1 MYRWKFLS
9 QSTLFGW
16 GGCRVAM
23 EIARADDFWYTPP
36 MGKSKIIHNHSGGGG
51 GGCDCEPMHTL
62 AVLISLRR
70 IYLHVCA
77 VYISHHVLCLWGGGG
92 SLLSFCWG
100 CRAYIWYYFWTFSV
114 LAMGGGGGEGD
125 YWTSRYRLFN
135 KFCHGFLS
143 GLGYYLSYFS
153 NRLQWCGNYISV
165 YVITY
170 HKNYVNIYV
179 RMHKFCVVTVNPS
192 FKGHCDEGTPCHQG
206 TLSQN
211 HDLSSTC

>member
-36 MGKSKIIHNHSGGGG
+36 MSKSKSYITTRGGGG
-51 GGCDCEPMHTL
+51 GWMWLWANAHTSC
-62 AVLISLRR
+62 ADQFETDISACMCR
-70 IYLHVCA
+70 IH
-77 VYISHHVLCLWGGGG
+77 HHVLCLWGGGG
-92 SLLSFCWG
+92 VTPQLLLRVPGIHLILFLNIFCACYG
-100 CRAYIWYYFWTFSV
+100 R
-114 LAMGGGGGEGD
+114 GGGEGD

-179 RMHKFCVVTVNPS
+179 RMHKFCVDTVNPS